1 MRFNYSRENTA
12 DTNENIKINV
22 LLVDPLAE
30 DLYHL
35 IDDDMYLAECLQPLS
50 NNFLVMTS
58 PASIANIKHKLDIPV
73 RKIPF
78 QGFFRRFVRLR
89 LFLVVCTLP
98 HSNFNNVVFQS
109 FEEVSTLLFM
119 LLNPRRRVHLI
130 VTNNLRPDRLKRHP
144 ALGRFFLRAIFNRA
158 TSVLVHCQYEVE
170 RIRQLL
176 PQIDPAKIYIKPF
189 HQMAFPRIQR
199 SFQEKS
205 RTILFVGP
213 ECEHKKVA
221 PVIELIK
228 KDKDNRFR
236 YVFCSMKDRLDQENL
251 RFLKEKVNVEILFGY
266 LDPDEYY
273 RLFSEAT
280 FVILTHDDN
289 FEGTL
294 SGVFCDAIASG
305 TAVIA
310 RDMAPHNEFFNRFGE
325 MGFLV
330 DYTNPEWYRN
340 LLTSDLSKAYSIFQ
354 LHMALC
360 RDSSSMNSI
369 RGVFK
374 SVLLRG

>member
-1 MRFNYSRENTA
+1 MRSGYRRENKA
-12 DTNENIKINV
+12 DKENKQINV

-58 PASIANIKHKLDIPV
+58 PASVANITQKLDIPV
-73 RKIPF
+73 KEIPF
-78 QGFFRRFVRLR
+78 QGFLRRFVRLR
-89 LFLVVCTLP
+89 LFLVACSLP
-98 HSNFNNVVFQS
+98 HSNFDNVVFQS

-119 LLNPRRRVHLI
+119 VLNPRKRVHLI

-144 ALGRFFLRAIFNRA
+144 VIGRFFLRAIFNLSS
-158 TSVLVHCQYEVE
+158 SVIVHCQYEVDK
-170 RIRQLL
+170 IRQLL
-176 PQIDPAKIYIKPF
+176 PNIDRTKIFIKPF
-189 HQMAFPRIQR
+189 HQIAFPRTQL

-205 RTILFVGP
+205 QTILFVGP

-221 PVIELIK
+221 PIIELIK
-228 KDKDNRFR
+228 KDKNNRFR
-236 YVFCSMKDRLDQENL
+236 YVFCSMKDSLDQENS
-251 RFLKEKVNVEILFGY
+251 RFLKEKENVEILFGY
-266 LDPDEYY
+266 LASDDYY
-273 RLFSEAT
+273 RLFSEAV
-280 FVILTHDDN
+280 FVVLTHDDN

-310 RDMAPHNEFFNRFGE
+310 RDMAPHNEFFSRFGE

-340 LLTSDLSKAYSIFQ
+340 LLTSDLSEAYSMFQ
-354 LHMALC
+354 LHMTLC
-360 RDSSSMNSI
+360 RDASSMNSI
-369 RGVFK
+369 RDTFK
-374 SVLLRG
+374 TVLLRG